1 MSNTLFVES
10 PRTTTTTQRRVA
22 PVTPIR
28 SVQGSPAAPAPARV
42 TAAPITP
49 AEQLA
54 AAAPAAPAQGAPA
67 RALPAGTAPRG
78 FALYV
83 GLDEQRA
90 QADGVNLGLLV
101 DALRR
106 TLADLAPQ
114 AETYA
119 TVALAPIGAG
129 GRNVDVVRLALH
141 EPSAIAR
148 TKAAPEPEDRA
159 PEGVVVDISR
169 KRLLLDGD
177 SASLTFKEFE
187 LLQYLVLREGRTIDR
202 AELVASL
209 WNGATED
216 DVPNERTIDVHV
228 RRLRAKLG
236 NYEDIVRTV
245 RGVGYRF
252 DRHAD
257 VSIRFG
263 HGTPS
268 PDRF

>member
-90 QADGVNLGLLV
+90 QADDRTRDRKKCFLHGVW
-101 DALRR
+101 
-106 TLADLAPQ
+106 
-114 AETYA
+114 
-119 TVALAPIGAG
+119 
-129 GRNVDVVRLALH
+129 
-141 EPSAIAR
+141 
-148 TKAAPEPEDRA
+148 
-159 PEGVVVDISR
+159 
-169 KRLLLDGD
+169 
-177 SASLTFKEFE
+177 
-187 LLQYLVLREGRTIDR
+187 R
-202 AELVASL
+202 AEH
-209 WNGATED
+209 G
-216 DVPNERTIDVHV
+216 
-228 RRLRAKLG
+228 
-236 NYEDIVRTV
+236 
-245 RGVGYRF
+245 
-252 DRHAD
+252 RHAA
-257 VSIRFG
+257 
-263 HGTPS
+263 HGIAGAAGACAGKHERNG
-268 PDRF
+268 DGV